1 MKKIILSLAISIC
14 SLLIMT
20 LICSVIVS
28 YLQYNKSIQIN
39 PYIIQVISIIFF
51 LLSGMIFGFINK
63 KQGLIGSMLFILV
76 YLIFVLIFDV
86 FNKTAT
92 LHKLYFLFIIGKCI
106 SYSAGSIIGV
116 NLRH

>member
-1 MKKIILSLAISIC
+1 MKKLFISSFISIISLFILTLISSLII
-14 SLLIMT
+14 SLLK
-20 LICSVIVS
+20 
-28 YLQYNKSIQIN
+28 YNKSIDV
-39 PYIIQVISIIFF
+39 PYYLVQFISIVLF
-51 LLSGMIFGFINK
+51 LISGILFGLINK
-63 KQGLIGSMLFILV
+63 KQGLLGSIVFILV

>member
-1 MKKIILSLAISIC
+1 MKKLFISSFISIISLFILTLISSLII
-14 SLLIMT
+14 SLLK
-20 LICSVIVS
+20 
-28 YLQYNKSIQIN
+28 YNKSIDV
-39 PYIIQVISIIFF
+39 PYYLVQFISIVLF
-51 LLSGMIFGFINK
+51 LISGIIFGLINK
-63 KQGLIGSMLFILV
+63 KQGLLGSIVFILV